1 MAKVWAQMTISEKM
15 ASLHEDL
22 DPILRQQSYAEKDT
36 QKALRHQHNKKAQN
50 ELVLH

>member
-15 ASLHEDL
+15 ASLHEEL
-22 DPILRQQSYAEKDT
+22 DDILRQQSYTEKDT
-36 QKALRHQHNKKAQN
+36 KKVLRHQHNEKTQN